1 MFLAV
6 NKIGSLLNN
15 EVIFNALQALILLR
29 SLSIFCFNNQEKRP
43 KYYPTFTHRYYT
55 DNSLLKESNRI
66 VPKWKIIVTFEAL
79 KRKTFIQIML
89 SSLNNSVGYSVEIA
103 KTYLQL
109 IKNEVIRS
117 KWLVP
122 SRPRKSSVFRL
133 GFLRFKAVG
142 SLIS

>member
-29 SLSIFCFNNQEKRP
+29 SLSIFCFNYQEKQP
-43 KYYPTFTHRYYT
+43 KYYPTFTHRYYM

-79 KRKTFIQIML
+79 KSKTFIQIML

-103 KTYLQL
+103 KTY
-109 IKNEVIRS
+109 
-117 KWLVP
+117 
-122 SRPRKSSVFRL
+122 F
-133 GFLRFKAVG
+133 
-142 SLIS
+142 